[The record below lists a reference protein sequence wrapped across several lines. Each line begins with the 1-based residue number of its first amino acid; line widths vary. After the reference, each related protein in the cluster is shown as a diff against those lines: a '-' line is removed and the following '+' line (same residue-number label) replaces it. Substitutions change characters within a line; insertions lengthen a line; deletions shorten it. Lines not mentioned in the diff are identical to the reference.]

1 MTVLAPP
8 DEPVFALPEANR
20 VPVSDHLARMAP
32 FEPNRMFYIRQSL
45 EVFKRRYPGAP
56 TFDAS
61 QGDGGASLPGTPRH
75 LLERAAQM
83 QIAHGT
89 AYDLPNG
96 TLEFRRAVIE
106 KYWRLDPDL
115 GYTTENVMAT
125 AGGRDALLK
134 AYMAALYLGY
144 GRQGDVVITS
154 RVPWVCYTWGPY
166 GLGANVVWA
175 PGRAEQGWA
184 YTPESIEASVAYA
197 ARHGRKVAAL
207 ILTSPDNPTGLTY
220 SPEQQAHL
228 ARTALAA
235 GVAYVIFDWMYHYIT
250 DESPMDLNAFLRLF
264 TPEERQRLIFMDG
277 ITKSLG
283 GSNIRNAHLIASQ
296 EVIRFLT
303 VWATHSTVPTY
314 YAMAV
319 AVAAYEMG
327 FAEASRPLVEPVN
340 ASRRLL
346 KEFLDEQ
353 GLHYILGKGYYAF
366 IHVRPWLERRGWASA
381 EALGGFLAETFGLA
395 VVPGDYFSPYGREW
409 IRFSYALPPETTLGA
424 LQRLMEGLS
433 ALER

>member
-154 RVPWVCYTWGPY
+154 RVPWVCYTWGHT
-166 GLGANVVWA
+166 AW
-175 PGRAEQGWA
+175 GRMWCG
-184 YTPESIEASVAYA
+184 
-197 ARHGRKVAAL
+197 
-207 ILTSPDNPTGLTY
+207 
-220 SPEQQAHL
+220 
-228 ARTALAA
+228 
-235 GVAYVIFDWMYHYIT
+235 
-250 DESPMDLNAFLRLF
+250 
-264 TPEERQRLIFMDG
+264 
-277 ITKSLG
+277 
-283 GSNIRNAHLIASQ
+283 
-296 EVIRFLT
+296 
-303 VWATHSTVPTY
+303 
-314 YAMAV
+314 
-319 AVAAYEMG
+319 
-327 FAEASRPLVEPVN
+327 
-340 ASRRLL
+340 
-346 KEFLDEQ
+346 
-353 GLHYILGKGYYAF
+353 
-366 IHVRPWLERRGWASA
+366 RRGEPSRAGPILRKA
-381 EALGGFLAETFGLA
+381 
-395 VVPGDYFSPYGREW
+395 
-409 IRFSYALPPETTLGA
+409 
-424 LQRLMEGLS
+424 
-433 ALER
+433 